1 MTTTV
6 ATHGIYQS
14 VLNFALNVQQRL
26 ATTTVQESSGL
37 VSTQAAGLGTSS
49 ARLLNL
55 QGELSSAERW
65 SANASLAGDRVQVM
79 YSAVGNMVD
88 LASSLKSA
96 IAAAMSGTDT
106 GTTADTLRTAAQ
118 DALDDLADQMNV
130 QLGGRYLFSGSD
142 TDIAPVDLTDYPS
155 TTPPSA
161 TTADTGYYQGDDQLA
176 AISVS
181 AETRITYGV
190 AGSAGAFE
198 TVLRAA
204 ALAASASSSDP
215 VDSDALS
222 SAYDLVTTAI
232 SKLSALQ
239 EGLSN
244 TAGRLTEAKASQD
257 SFSDYLKTMVSDIK
271 NVDAAETMTRVTE
284 LQTQLEASYSAVSA
298 ILKLRLTDYL

>member
-215 VDSDALS
+215 VDSDTLS

>member
-204 ALAASASSSDP
+204 ALAAAASSSDP